1 MIDILKGVPAI
12 LFYIYVVIYAILSH
26 LMMRSFEDKL
36 RLFET
41 DADLADKN
49 CEVEAHKIGKQVDQ
63 NDLIFAP

>member
-12 LFYIYVVIYAILSH
+12 LFYIYIVIYAILSH
-26 LMMRSFEDKL
+26 LMMRSFEEKL

-49 CEVEAHKIGKQVDQ
+49 SCVEARKIGQQVEE

>member
-1 MIDILKGVPAI
+1 
-12 LFYIYVVIYAILSH
+12 
-26 LMMRSFEDKL
+26 MMRSFEEKL

-49 CEVEAHKIGKQVDQ
+49 SCVEARKIGQQVEE